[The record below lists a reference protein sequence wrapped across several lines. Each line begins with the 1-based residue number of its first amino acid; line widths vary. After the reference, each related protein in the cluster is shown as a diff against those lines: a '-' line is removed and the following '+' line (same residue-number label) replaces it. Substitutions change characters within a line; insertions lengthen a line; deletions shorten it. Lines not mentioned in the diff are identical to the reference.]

1 MAALTAAIVLAAG
14 KGTRIK
20 SSIPKVLLSMN
31 GRSLVGHANDAVVG
45 AGAKHLVFVVRHE
58 RQKVAD
64 HIAQIN
70 PSAVIADQD
79 DIKGTGRAAWCGLQA
94 LPADLDG
101 SVLIMAGDSPMFT
114 AQTLTELTD
123 AHAAGHNAVTVLST
137 VVDDATGYGR
147 IMRDESGNVIG
158 IVEHRD
164 ATDAQREIREIG
176 TSTYVFDIAFL
187 RESLNDLDT
196 NNSQG
201 EMYLTDVVARAHQLG
216 KGVGSFVLQD
226 SVQAEGVND
235 LVQLASL
242 RAEKTVASWRRG
254 CAQALQSS
262 TRLPHTSTSTSPW
275 NLTPSSSLAPFFVA
289 RRTWRPSPSS
299 APIAS
304 LTPSPWAN
312 APSSHM
318 RSPRASRSRPV
329 RSSHHSACLLPNG
342 KKGPPGPQDA
352 G

>member
-45 AGAKHLVFVVRHE
+45 AGAEHLVFVVRHE

-70 PSAVIADQD
+70 PNAVIADQD

-114 AQTLTELTD
+114 AQTLTELAD

-242 RAEKTVASWRRG
+242 RAEKNRRIMEAWMRAGVAIIDPATTHIDVDVTLEPDAIIQPGTILRGTTHVAAFAVVGPNSELDSVTVGERAVVAHAFAAG
-254 CAQALQSS
+254 VEIA
-262 TRLPHTSTSTSPW
+262 PGEVVSPFSM
-275 NLTPSSSLAPFFVA
+275 LVTE
-289 RRTWRPSPSS
+289 R
-299 APIAS
+299 
-304 LTPSPWAN
+304 
-312 APSSHM
+312 
-318 RSPRASRSRPV
+318 
-329 RSSHHSACLLPNG
+329 
-342 KKGPPGPQDA
+342 
-352 G
+352 